1 MINIKHPPIISD
13 KKIIKFFISKG
24 LKKFLVFQILK
35 EDLMI

>member
-24 LKKFLVFQILK
+24 LKEILSFQILK
-35 EDLMI
+35 DLMI